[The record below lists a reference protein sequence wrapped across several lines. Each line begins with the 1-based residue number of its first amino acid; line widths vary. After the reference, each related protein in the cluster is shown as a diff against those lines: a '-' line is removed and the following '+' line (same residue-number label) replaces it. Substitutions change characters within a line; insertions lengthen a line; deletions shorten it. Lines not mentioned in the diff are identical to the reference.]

1 VASGDT
7 PALRPTLYG
16 VGLVQLT
23 ETLVSAL
30 KAPPLKVPKPMG
42 DAVARQVAWT
52 ITDTPN
58 AVVAVAAMAGLAAR
72 ASARQPNANDAD
84 LGNIAPLLRRR
95 TPQESLIGSHSRNL
109 RLLEELRLDNT
120 S

>member
-1 VASGDT
+1 
-7 PALRPTLYG
+7 
-16 VGLVQLT
+16 
-23 ETLVSAL
+23 
-30 KAPPLKVPKPMG
+30 M
-42 DAVARQVAWT
+42 AWT

-84 LGNIAPLLRRR
+84 LGNIAP
-95 TPQESLIGSHSRNL
+95 PSQENTQETLIGSHSRNL

-120 S
+120 YFKPSGD